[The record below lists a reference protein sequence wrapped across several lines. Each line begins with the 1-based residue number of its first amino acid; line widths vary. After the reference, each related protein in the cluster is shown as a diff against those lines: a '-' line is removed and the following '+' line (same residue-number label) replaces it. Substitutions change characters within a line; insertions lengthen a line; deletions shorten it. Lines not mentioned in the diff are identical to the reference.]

1 MSSDS
6 DLIEE
11 HNNRSLMDYAE
22 AWDKILVID
31 ARFFSDEKVAETIKL
46 AVERLS
52 ELKEE
57 GKYKGKVWIV
67 DRTGKISEDVEE
79 KIKALAAWNA
89 GFLSWW
95 SEEAFKRVYE
105 EDVKAKDG
113 KGWSTDDHTWF
124 YDMEVMEANYERK
137 EGGISVTFEDYDA
150 ERVAE
155 KRRQKTESIESIMA
169 YLAGDEL
176 PNLKTK
182 YFGGELRMV
191 EEAVRDFL
199 KQKDITLEN
208 VREWDKEGTSGGSG
222 EKVNVPEA
230 FKSTSEGLAKL
241 GMFGL
246 TTPEKYGGSGLKHY
260 YGYRMVQ
267 ILSSLWP
274 SLAVTIAV
282 SGSAQDTINK
292 FGTDEQKEDILPKLA
307 TGEIGAI
314 AITEP
319 DAGSDV
325 MSMNTSANKEGSS
338 YVLNGRKI
346 FITSAGIASV
356 YLVFAVTDKG
366 EGKDGKKK
374 LSAFLVDKDT
384 PGFSIGRIEKK
395 PGQHS
400 SPTGE
405 LTFEDCKIPEE
416 NMLGKP
422 GEGRLILGYMLAGG
436 RIGIASL
443 ALGIARTAYD
453 AAFKYATEERK
464 QFGKFIGDFAPVKER
479 LDNMEFYIAAS
490 DLLIE
495 YASYLKDK
503 DPDARDDMNVMNS
516 VASMAKL
523 YSSEKGHTVTLDA
536 LKTHGGYG
544 YMVEYGLAQL
554 VEDIIVTMIYEGT
567 SDIQEVIIQ
576 KNTPL
581 FLKASAVLSPEMN
594 IEGLMDS
601 YLYVHEETAVFKEEI
616 EDHIGD
622 IYQVIGEAKKR
633 LREKKNATHYD
644 AALLTDLV
652 VTRLMLFKCIFL
664 HTQDN
669 VSEEV
674 KDKSL
679 KHVRMAARFLRD
691 SLDTEKTFSIPID
704 ETTLKGVN
712 LLRNGA

>member
-11 HNNRSLMDYAE
+11 YNNRSLSGYAE

-31 ARFFSDEKVAETIKL
+31 ASFLSDEKIAEAIKL
-46 AVERLS
+46 AVDGLR
-52 ELKEE
+52 ELKEKGE
-57 GKYKGKVWIV
+57 YKGKIWIV
-67 DRTGKISEDVEE
+67 DRTGNISEDVER
-79 KIKALAAWNA
+79 KIKALAAMNA
-89 GFLSWW
+89 MFLSWW

-105 EDVKAKDG
+105 EDVKAEDG
-113 KGWSTDDHTWF
+113 KGWSTDDHKWF
-124 YDMEVMEANYERK
+124 YGMEVMEANYEK
-137 EGGISVTFEDYDA
+137 EKGGVSVTFEDYDA

-155 KRRQKTESIESIMA
+155 KRLQETESIMV

-176 PNLKTK
+176 LNLKTK
-182 YFGGELRMV
+182 YFGEELRMV
-191 EEAVRDFL
+191 EEAVQGFL

-230 FKSTSEGLAKL
+230 FNSASEGLAEL

-282 SGSAQDTINK
+282 SSSAHDTINK

-325 MSMNTSANKEGSS
+325 MSMKISANKEGSS
-338 YVLNGRKI
+338 YVLNGTKT
-346 FITSAGIASV
+346 FITSAGITSV

-395 PGQHS
+395 MGQHS

-405 LTFEDCKIPEE
+405 LKFEDCKIPEE

-436 RIGIASL
+436 RIGIASV

-453 AAFKYATEERK
+453 AAFKYATEERE
-464 QFGKFIGDFAPVKER
+464 QFGKPIGDFRPVRER

-490 DLLIE
+490 ELLIG

-503 DPDARDDMNVMNS
+503 DPDARDDMNAMNS

-523 YSSEKGHTVTLDA
+523 YSGEKGHTVTLDA

-567 SDIQEVIIQ
+567 SDIQEVVIQ
-576 KNTPL
+576 KNIPL
-581 FLKASAVLSPEMN
+581 FLKASSVLSPEMN

-633 LREKKNATHYD
+633 LGENSEGNRSTHYD

-652 VTRLMLFKCIFL
+652 VARLMLFKCIFL

-669 VSEEV
+669 VSKEV
-674 KDKSL
+674 RDKSL
-679 KHVRMAARFLRD
+679 KHVKIAARFLRD
-691 SLDTEKTFSIPID
+691 SLNKEKIFSTPIG
-704 ETTLKGVN
+704 ETLPGSNFSRTGV
-712 LLRNGA
+712 